1 VVKKIKVKVRV
12 DIHGLIR
19 EIVEFAA
26 ERACNRHDKY
36 SDKPLSDSSRSLLVK
51 EFEQSFWL
59 AVDDHGAEFE

>member
-1 VVKKIKVKVRV
+1 MVRKIKVRVRV
-12 DIHGLIR
+12 DIHGVMR

-36 SDKPLSDSSRSLLVK
+36 SDKALSQSSRDLLVN

-59 AVDDHGAEFE
+59 AVSDHSVEFE